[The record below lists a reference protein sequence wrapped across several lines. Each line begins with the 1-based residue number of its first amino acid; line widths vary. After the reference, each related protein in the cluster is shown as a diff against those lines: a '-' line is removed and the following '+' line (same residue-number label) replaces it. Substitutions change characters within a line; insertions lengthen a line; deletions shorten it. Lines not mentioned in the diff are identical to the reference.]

1 MKIKSKIAK
10 AALLSLLISTGTFSI
25 PSVYAVQKL
34 PLLDLSTGFQI
45 SDASEII
52 GFSRNKENWV
62 IAGIDGDEKSWVAQ
76 YTEKGEQLWRIF
88 PIIEGGG
95 GAGFITALAVDGEGV
110 VVAGLS
116 QNQLSITRNSQAEP
130 TPSPAETSAPPTAS
144 PSPSLSP
151 LASQSP
157 VRNVPLVNPDN
168 VIPGTSTPLR
178 ENIKNIFLT
187 RIDNAGKLVN
197 AFNKENLR
205 DFIPISLA
213 PSISTKSTSY
223 FVVGNESSAANE
235 SRGGLYLF
243 KSNGS
248 VNSFT
253 FGSKKTSFKRV
264 VVNSASTITVVGSSA
279 ETLAGRAVAGKV
291 DGVILTISQSNGALT
306 KVLRSSGKGATR
318 SWDFAS
324 GNLLV
329 SGTSRSGS
337 LREGV
342 VTSFSTKGAVS
353 WTTRF
358 PNTIQALANGNCIA
372 VESTASEVRVYVVD
386 SKGKQSKGARIPSQ
400 DLIALGTTLAKGC
413 AILTAT
419 PAGEFRVSFR

>member
-10 AALLSLLISTGTFSI
+10 ATLLSLLISTGTFSI
-25 PSVYAVQKL
+25 PFVYAVQKL
-34 PLLDLSTGFQI
+34 PLLDLSTSFQI

-110 VVAGLS
+110 VLAGVS
-116 QNQLSITRNSQAEP
+116 QNQLSITRNIQAEP
-130 TPSPAETSAPPTAS
+130 TPSPTETSAPPTAA

-151 LASQSP
+151 SP
-157 VRNVPLVNPDN
+157 ARTVPLVNPDN
-168 VIPGTSTPLR
+168 VIPETSKPLR

-187 RIDNAGKLVN
+187 RIDNSGKLIN
-197 AFNKENLR
+197 AFNTENSR
-205 DFIPISLA
+205 DFIPISIA
-213 PSISTKSTSY
+213 TSISTKSTNY

-248 VNSFT
+248 VNPLT
-253 FGSKKTSFKRV
+253 FGGKKTSFKRV

-358 PNTIQALANGNCIA
+358 PNTIQALANGKCIA
-372 VESTASEVRVYVVD
+372 VESTTSEVRVYMVD
-386 SKGKQSKGARIPSQ
+386 SKGKQSKGARISSQ

>member
-10 AALLSLLISTGTFSI
+10 ATLLSLLISTGTFSI
-25 PSVYAVQKL
+25 PFVYAVQKL
-34 PLLDLSTGFQI
+34 PLLDLSTSFQI

-110 VVAGLS
+110 VLAGVS
-116 QNQLSITRNSQAEP
+116 QNQLSITRNIQAEP
-130 TPSPAETSAPPTAS
+130 TPSPTETSAPPTAA

-151 LASQSP
+151 SP
-157 VRNVPLVNPDN
+157 ARTVPLVNPDN
-168 VIPGTSTPLR
+168 VIPETSKPLR

-187 RIDNAGKLVN
+187 RIDNSGKLIN
-197 AFNKENLR
+197 AFNTENSR
-205 DFIPISLA
+205 DFIPISIA
-213 PSISTKSTSY
+213 TSISTKSTNY

-248 VNSFT
+248 VNPLT
-253 FGSKKTSFKRV
+253 FGGKKTSFKRV

-358 PNTIQALANGNCIA
+358 PNTIQALANGKCIA
-372 VESTASEVRVYVVD
+372 VESTTSEVRVYMVD

>member
-34 PLLDLSTGFQI
+34 PLLDLSTSFQI

-110 VVAGLS
+110 VVAGVS
-116 QNQLSITRNSQAEP
+116 QNQLSITRNIQAEP
-130 TPSPAETSAPPTAS
+130 TPSPTETSAPPTAAAS
-144 PSPSLSP
+144 PSASPSLSP
-151 LASQSP
+151 SP
-157 VRNVPLVNPDN
+157 ARTVPLVNPDN
-168 VIPGTSTPLR
+168 VIPETSKPLR

-187 RIDNAGKLVN
+187 RIDNSGKLIN
-197 AFNKENLR
+197 AFNTENSR
-205 DFIPISLA
+205 DFIPISIA
-213 PSISTKSTSY
+213 TSISTKSTNY

-248 VNSFT
+248 VNPFT
-253 FGSKKTSFKRV
+253 FGGNKTSFKRV

-279 ETLAGRAVAGKV
+279 ETLAGRAVVGKV

-358 PNTIQALANGNCIA
+358 PNTIQALANGKCIA
-372 VESTASEVRVYVVD
+372 VESTTSEVRVYMVD

>member
-76 YTEKGEQLWRIF
+76 YTEKGEQLWRVF

-95 GAGFITALAVDGEGV
+95 GAGFITALAADGESVVLAGV
-110 VVAGLS
+110 S
-116 QNQLSITRNSQAEP
+116 QNQLSITRNSQSEP
-130 TPSPAETSAPPTAS
+130 TPSPTETSAPPTAA

-151 LASQSP
+151 SP
-157 VRNVPLVNPDN
+157 ARTVPLVNPDN
-168 VIPGTSTPLR
+168 VIPEPSEPLR

-187 RIDNAGKLVN
+187 RIDNSGKLIN
-197 AFNKENLR
+197 AFNTENSR
-205 DFIPISLA
+205 DFIPISIA
-213 PSISTKSTSY
+213 TSISTKSTNY

-248 VNSFT
+248 VNPFT

-291 DGVILTISQSNGALT
+291 DGVILTISQPNGALT

-358 PNTIQALANGNCIA
+358 PNTIQALANGKCIA
-372 VESTASEVRVYVVD
+372 VESTTSEVRVYMVD
-386 SKGKQSKGARIPSQ
+386 SKGRQSKGARIPSQ

>member
-25 PSVYAVQKL
+25 PFVYAVQKL

-76 YTEKGEQLWRIF
+76 YTEKGEELWRIF

-95 GAGFITALAVDGEGV
+95 GAGFITALAVDREGV

-144 PSPSLSP
+144 PSPS
-151 LASQSP
+151 ASQSP
-157 VRNVPLVNPDN
+157 ARSVPLVNPDN
-168 VIPGTSTPLR
+168 VIPGTSTPIR

-187 RIDNAGKLVN
+187 QIDNAGKLVN
-197 AFNKENLR
+197 AFNKENSR
-205 DFIPISLA
+205 DFIPISIA
-213 PSISTKSTSY
+213 TSISTKSTNY

-306 KVLRSSGKGATR
+306 KVLRSSGNGATR

>member
-10 AALLSLLISTGTFSI
+10 AAVLSLFISTGTFSI
-25 PSVYAVQKL
+25 PSVYAAQKL

-110 VVAGLS
+110 VLAGVS

-144 PSPSLSP
+144 PSPS
-151 LASQSP
+151 ASQSP
-157 VRNVPLVNPDN
+157 ARSVPLVNPDN

-178 ENIKNIFLT
+178 ENIKNILLT

-205 DFIPISLA
+205 DFIPISIA
-213 PSISTKSTSY
+213 TSISTKSTNY

-253 FGSKKTSFKRV
+253 FGSKKTSFKKV

-324 GNLLV
+324 GKLLV

-342 VTSFSTKGAVS
+342 VTSFSTKAAVS
-353 WTTRF
+353 WSARF
-358 PNTIQALANGNCIA
+358 PNTIQALANGKCIA

-386 SKGKQSKGARIPSQ
+386 SKGKQSEGARIPSQ